1 MCHAFDIRVS
11 SLSPHSTSF
20 VLPSIDPHDDSHL
33 NIYTHQRV
41 REVRRGKRVA
51 EDDSKQRRTTIRESF
66 DVDRE
71 RERERRKDERKI
83 GVKREDG
90 GWSEF
95 GIASSGTPA

>member
-20 VLPSIDPHDDSHL
+20 VLRSIDPHDDSHL
-33 NIYTHQRV
+33 NIYIYIHQRV

-71 RERERRKDERKI
+71 RERERDEKMS
-83 GVKREDG
+83 VKL
-90 GWSEF
+90 
-95 GIASSGTPA
+95 A